1 MVEILLRENEL
12 QLYRDAVDEDSR
24 HRGPNIPRACYEAME
39 TVLRNRGI
47 SGLVEKVTVE
57 FVGCSKNYYLHY
69 EALPNEKAPS

>member
-1 MVEILLRENEL
+1 MAEILLREDEVRI
-12 QLYRDAVDEDSR
+12 YGDAVEADAR
-24 HRGPNIPRACYEAME
+24 HQGPSIPRGCYDAME

-69 EALPNEKAPS
+69 EALPDDQA